1 MKHRLFEDDDIGAYD
16 FGAESQMGGDTT
28 LIGLKKQEV
37 VTADEKAAALKTNYE
52 DPFGDTLKD
61 LQNQQLQGDVDG
73 VELDGPKVYEAPTLP
88 AVVPQFMTTTTSE
101 QKDWLTT
108 PL

>member
-1 MKHRLFEDDDIGAYD
+1 
-16 FGAESQMGGDTT
+16 MGGDTT

-61 LQNQQLQGDVDG
+61 L
-73 VELDGPKVYEAPTLP
+73 
-88 AVVPQFMTTTTSE
+88 
-101 QKDWLTT
+101 
-108 PL
+108 